1 MRRRSAAILSS
12 IALVLSA
19 CGAGTGSTTTGADT
33 TVDPGEAVSIT
44 TSDGL
49 ELEGRQWG
57 DGADFVVLAHMA
69 PADMSSWADF
79 ARLLAAEGYT
89 ALAFNF
95 RGYGRSDGES
105 DDFDVAVDVRAAVDA
120 AMATGAERVFVVGA
134 SMGGAGAIA
143 ASASSEI
150 AGTVA
155 LSAPTEFKGV
165 NAESLAQFV
174 TNPLL
179 LVAAEDDGD
188 AAEDAAAIG
197 ASAKTEAQL
206 VLLSG
211 AEHGTNLFAEHG
223 SELAELILDFLAA
236 A

>member
-1 MRRRSAAILSS
+1 MLLSF
-12 IALVLSA
+12 ALVLSA
-19 CGAGTGSTTTGADT
+19 CSVGSGSTTTGADT
-33 TVDPGEAVSIT
+33 TVDPGEAVAIT

-49 ELEGRQWG
+49 ELEGRRWG
-57 DGADFVVLAHMA
+57 KGADFVVLAHMSS
-69 PADMSSWADF
+69 ADMTSWADF
-79 ARLLAAEGYT
+79 ARRLALEGYT

-95 RGYGRSDGES
+95 RGYGRSDGEA
-105 DDFDVAVDVRAAVDA
+105 DEFDVAVDVRAAVDA
-120 AMATGAERVFVVGA
+120 AVASGAGRVFVVGA

-179 LVAAEDDGD
+179 LVAAEEDGA

-197 ASAKTEAQL
+197 AAAKTEAQL

-211 AEHGTNLFAEHG
+211 AEHGTNLLAEHG
-223 SELAELILDFLAA
+223 EELADLILDFLEAA
-236 A
+236 